1 MALFSLSRG
10 CRNCRALIL
19 SSVNVNN
26 DRESRC
32 LSIIENKSNDV
43 NRSAIERMKYKKMA

>member
-1 MALFSLSRG
+1 MW
-10 CRNCRALIL
+10 

-32 LSIIENKSNDV
+32 LSIIENKNNIV
-43 NRSAIERMKYKKMA
+43 KKVI